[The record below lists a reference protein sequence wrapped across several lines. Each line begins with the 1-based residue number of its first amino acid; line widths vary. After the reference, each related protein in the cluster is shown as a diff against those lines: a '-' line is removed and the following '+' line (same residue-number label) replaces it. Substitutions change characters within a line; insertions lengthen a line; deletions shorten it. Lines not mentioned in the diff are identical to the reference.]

1 MQVSETDIVQQ
12 IKAGDIRSFE
22 QLFHAYCEELV
33 RYATTILKDADEA
46 QDVVQHLF
54 VTLWTKRD
62 TLQVNSSLKSYL
74 YRSVYNSSLNRI
86 KQVSTQQ
93 KHEEYLGYVAHS
105 YGSAASAVLESKE
118 VQSAIDNAIAA
129 LPDQCRLIFTMSRFE
144 GKKYRQIADELQ
156 LSVKTIEN
164 QMGKALKHMREQ
176 LQTYLPSLI
185 IFLVLGQ

>member
-86 KQVSTQQ
+86 KQVTTQQ
-93 KHEEYLGYVAHS
+93 KHEDYLGCVAHS

-118 VQSAIDNAIAA
+118 VQSAIDTAIAA

-144 GKKYRQIADELQ
+144 GKKYQQIADELQ

-176 LQTYLPSLI
+176 LQTYLPSCI
-185 IFLVLGQ
+185 IFLLLGQ

>member
-22 QLFHAYCEELV
+22 QLFHAYCEELM

-74 YRSVYNSSLNRI
+74 YRSVYNNSLNRI
-86 KQVSTQQ
+86 KQVTTQQ
-93 KHEEYLGYVAHS
+93 KHEDYLGYVAHS
-105 YGSAASAVLESKE
+105 YGSSASAVLESKE
-118 VQSAIDNAIAA
+118 VQSAIDTAIAA

-144 GKKYRQIADELQ
+144 GKKYQQIADELQ

-176 LQTYLPSLI
+176 LQTYLPSCI
-185 IFLVLGQ
+185 IFLLLGQ